1 MTLIFDTKRVQIP
14 LGKGSRT
21 IEDQKPLNVT
31 TINSAQV
38 AVQGYKLEFRQGD
51 NPVKVVEVGVLR
63 SADPAGKD
71 EVEFRV
77 VCQYQDRTGDDEYRG
92 HVDVLIIADVV

>member
-1 MTLIFDTKRVQIP
+1 MALKFETKRVTIP
-14 LGKGSRT
+14 LGKGNRS

-31 TINSAQV
+31 TITSAQV
-38 AVQGYKLEFRQGD
+38 AVQGFKLQFREGD
-51 NPVKVVEVGVLR
+51 NPVKLVEAGVLL

-77 VCQYQDRTGDDEYRG
+77 VCQYQDKTGNDEYSG
-92 HVDVLIIADVV
+92 HVDVLIIADAV